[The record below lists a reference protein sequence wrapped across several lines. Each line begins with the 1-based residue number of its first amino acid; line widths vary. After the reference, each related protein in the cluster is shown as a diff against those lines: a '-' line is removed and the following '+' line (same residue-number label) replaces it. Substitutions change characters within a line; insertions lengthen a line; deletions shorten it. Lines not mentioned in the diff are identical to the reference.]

1 MLKILS
7 NKKGFTLI
15 ELIVVF
21 TVMAIL
27 ATIGTV
33 SLVSY
38 SRTQTLNQATSDLV
52 QTLNTAKSLSA
63 SQLKTL
69 NKNGNTYLQCQ
80 NQSLSGYGV
89 YVSANQASRDYHYS
103 IYIACITNTGIM
115 SKYPDP
121 TTSNP
126 LQVKLPTDV
135 VINPATSKVDIFF
148 PVLSGG
154 ITATNGNSVVL
165 KSVYSGISSKTIH
178 FSQGYISVTSP

>member
-63 SQLKTL
+63 VQVKTL
-69 NKNGNTYLQCQ
+69 NKNGKTLTQCQ
-80 NQSLSGYGV
+80 NQNLSGYGV
-89 YVSANQASRDYHYS
+89 TISANVSSKQYS
-103 IYIACITNTGIM
+103 YSLYIACMNTSGIL
-115 SKYPDP
+115 SKY
-121 TTSNP
+121 TSIEM
-126 LQVKLPTDV
+126 QTKLPGDV
-135 VINPATSKVDIFF
+135 IIDPPTNMDVFF

-154 ITATNGNSVVL
+154 ITATDGNSVVL
-165 KSVYSGISSKTIH
+165 KSVYSGISSKTIR